1 MEQVGVQVS
10 LPFSRAFQIA
20 VQGIRIRLGRSL
32 VTLSGVT
39 LGIAFLMSTLTTQ
52 LISKA
57 ITKERDLRQTV
68 NLMENVMKSEV
79 GSLHGKNVA
88 IAAFGTL
95 SAPEVAFIARINA
108 AGPAEIRGSGVT
120 APGVTETETKQLC
133 VGASVLLI
141 FGDSKQCPASLED
154 LTDGGMS
161 QRIVLDSV
169 TDRVFAGKPDPAVR
183 REIFFGKQAEEQT
196 KKLQEE
202 ARHEKFRLIWIV
214 TVSLFVTVIG
224 ITNALLM
231 SVTERFREIGTM
243 KCLGA
248 LSVFIRKLFLIES
261 SLIGFAGSVIGVVG
275 GALLTMIV
283 YGFTYSFPLVFGSIS
298 YGWLALA
305 GGSSIVAGTILAIMA
320 ALYPAGFAS
329 RMVPATALRSTV

>member
-1 MEQVGVQVS
+1 MEQVGTQVS

-39 LGIAFLMSTLTTQ
+39 LGIAFLMSTFTTQ
-52 LISKA
+52 LVSKA
-57 ITKERDLRQTV
+57 ITKERDARQTV

-79 GSLHGKNVA
+79 GSLQGKHVS
-88 IAAFGTL
+88 IAAFGKL
-95 SAPEVAFIARINA
+95 SAPELAFIARVTA
-108 AGPAEIRGSGVT
+108 AGPAELRGYGVS
-120 APGVTETETKQLC
+120 APGLKTTDLKNLGD
-133 VGASVLLI
+133 GAAVLLI
-141 FGDSKQCPASLED
+141 LGDSRQCTSSLAD
-154 LTDGGMS
+154 LTAGMS
-161 QRIVLDSV
+161 RKIALDSV
-169 TDRVFAGKPDPAVR
+169 ADRIFAGQPDAAVH

-202 ARHEKFRLIWIV
+202 AKHEKFRLIWIV

-248 LSVFIRKLFLIES
+248 LSTFIRKMFLIES
-261 SLIGFAGSVIGVVG
+261 ALIGFAGSVIGVAG
-275 GALLTMIV
+275 GALLTMLV
-283 YGFTYSFPLVFGSIS
+283 YGFTYSFPLVFGSIA

>member
-1 MEQVGVQVS
+1 
-10 LPFSRAFQIA
+10 
-20 VQGIRIRLGRSL
+20 
-32 VTLSGVT
+32 
-39 LGIAFLMSTLTTQ
+39 
-52 LISKA
+52 
-57 ITKERDLRQTV
+57 
-68 NLMENVMKSEV
+68 MENVMKSEV
-79 GSLHGKNVA
+79 GSMRGKNVA
-88 IAAFGTL
+88 IASFGTL
-95 SAPEVAFIARINA
+95 SAPELAFITRITA
-108 AGPAEIRGSGVT
+108 AGPAEVRGYGVS
-120 APGVTETETKQLC
+120 APGVKRTDLNKLGD
-133 VGASVLLI
+133 GAAVLLVL
-141 FGDSKQCPASLED
+141 GDSKQCPSSLAE
-154 LTDGGMS
+154 LTTGMS
-161 QRIVLDSV
+161 QKIALDSV
-169 TDRVFAGKPDPAVR
+169 ADRVFAGQPDPAVR

-196 KKLQEE
+196 KKLQED

-248 LSVFIRKLFLIES
+248 LSTFIRKLFLIES

-283 YGFTYSFPLVFGSIS
+283 YGFTYSFPLVFGSIA

-305 GGSSIVAGTILAIMA
+305 GGSSIVAGTILAVMA

>member
-57 ITKERDLRQTV
+57 ITKERNLRQTV
-68 NLMENVMKSEV
+68 SLMENVMKSEV
-79 GSLHGKNVA
+79 GSMRGKNVA
-88 IAAFGTL
+88 IASFGTL
-95 SAPEVAFIARINA
+95 SAPELAFITRITA
-108 AGPAEIRGSGVT
+108 AGPAEVRGYGVS
-120 APGVTETETKQLC
+120 APGVKRTDLNKLGD
-133 VGASVLLI
+133 GAAVLLVL
-141 FGDSKQCPASLED
+141 GDSKQCPSSLAE
-154 LTDGGMS
+154 LTTGMS
-161 QRIVLDSV
+161 QKIALDSV
-169 TDRVFAGKPDPAVR
+169 ADRVFAGQPDPAVR

-196 KKLQEE
+196 KKLQED

-248 LSVFIRKLFLIES
+248 LSTFIRKLFLIES

-283 YGFTYSFPLVFGSIS
+283 YGFTYSFPLVFGSIA

-305 GGSSIVAGTILAIMA
+305 GGSSIVAGTILAVMA